1 VARLNVENPE
11 VASPNAS
18 TAKPEIECG
27 FERIQAATGLEM
39 ERRESHSLGRENGMT
54 EKSTA
59 VQTAQGQTLL
69 KTAGPQMIAD
79 RVNEVY
85 QKIARRAFE
94 HFERHDGI
102 WGHDRDHWFAA
113 ETEPLHPVHINI
125 AELDEALTLQAEV
138 PGFGINELQISL
150 EPKRLTI
157 TGKKGS
163 SGEQKRGNTI
173 YEELCSN
180 EILRVVDLP
189 LEVEASKAT
198 ATLKN
203 GVLELK
209 MPKAA
214 NSMQQSR
221 AAVTAA

>member
-1 VARLNVENPE
+1 
-11 VASPNAS
+11 
-18 TAKPEIECG
+18 
-27 FERIQAATGLEM
+27 
-39 ERRESHSLGRENGMT
+39 MT

-59 VQTAQGQTLL
+59 VQTAQWQTLL
-69 KTAGPQMIAD
+69 KTVGPQMIAD
-79 RVNEVY
+79 RVNEMY

-94 HFERHDGI
+94 HFERDDGI
-102 WGHDRDHWFAA
+102 GGHDRDHWFAA
-113 ETEPLHPVHINI
+113 ETELLHPVHINI
-125 AELDEALTLQAEV
+125 TELDEALTLQAEV

-163 SGEQKRGNTI
+163 CGEQKRGNTI

-214 NSMQQSR
+214 NPMQQSR